1 MHRSLILPT
10 LAAVLTAAPLSVLA
24 QAQPD
29 LRIGKVEYLG
39 SVKEGSCN
47 TARITVANEGAT
59 PVATDIGIAH
69 EIDFNEGIARKSAT
83 LAGGIGG
90 NTSKTL
96 QMSGVT
102 LWSWAHTFTSAVAD
116 WNQTVAEGNESNNRL
131 MVPNP
136 PFAGYCAQL
145 SVADTSGPES
155 RRMTFTVTL
164 SETSMYPIAVDYR
177 VEAAAAA
184 LKPATAGSAC
194 GKGVDFVAASGR
206 LEFAKGERTKTI
218 PVEVCADDLK
228 DGGETFAVRLLNP
241 VKAELGRST
250 ASGTITD

>member
-1 MHRSLILPT
+1 MHPPILLPA
-10 LAAVLTAAPLSVLA
+10 LAAMLTAAPLTVPA
-24 QAQPD
+24 QGQPD

-39 SVKEGSCN
+39 SVKEGSCH
-47 TARITVANEGAT
+47 TARITVANDGAT
-59 PVATDIGIAH
+59 PVAADIGIAH

-96 QMSGVT
+96 QMTGVT
-102 LWSWAHTFTSAVAD
+102 LWSWAHTFTSAVVD
-116 WNQTVAEGNESNNRL
+116 WNQTIAEGNENNNRL

-136 PFAGYCAQL
+136 PFAGYCARL
-145 SVADTSGPES
+145 TVADTSGPEG

-164 SETSMYPIAVDYR
+164 SEASTHPIAVDYR
-177 VEAAAAA
+177 IEAASAAM
-184 LKPATAGSAC
+184 KPATAGSAC
-194 GKGVDFVAASGR
+194 GKGVDLVAASGR

-228 DGGETFAVRLLNP
+228 DGGETFVVRLLNP

-250 ASGTITD
+250 ASGAIVD